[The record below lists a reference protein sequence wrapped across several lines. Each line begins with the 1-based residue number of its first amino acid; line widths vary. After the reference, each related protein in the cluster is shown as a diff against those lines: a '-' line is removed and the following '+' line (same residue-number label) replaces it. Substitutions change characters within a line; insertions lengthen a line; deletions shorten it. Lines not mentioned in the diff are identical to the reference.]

1 VQTVDALI
9 ENLMP
14 FNLFPFFLFYF
25 FNLKEKKKKNLKSP
39 AGYLETLTNNGREP
53 WFLET

>member
-25 FNLKEKKKKNLKSP
+25 FNLKEKKNLKSP